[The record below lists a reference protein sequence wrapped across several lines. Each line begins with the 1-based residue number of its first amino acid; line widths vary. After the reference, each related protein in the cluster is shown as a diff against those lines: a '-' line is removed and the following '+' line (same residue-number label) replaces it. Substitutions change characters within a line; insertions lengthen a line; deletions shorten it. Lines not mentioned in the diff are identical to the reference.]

1 MPTGDIAWSASP
13 SERINAAHGHMAII
27 TRQAHLPPVI
37 KLYLRRGGGGRD
49 ALELAAEQLLYIALQ
64 KLDPRVPLKVQRRS
78 HRPQVPLDRTFRRQS
93 DSDANLPLTSI
104 YLGITIHA
112 TALQQR
118 KRPVLR
124 MNAPPCTAVVHAE
137 EGKVPVT
144 RSVALAHWRCGSVG
158 RGGGG
163 DGGGY
168 RVKGGD

>member
-49 ALELAAEQLLYIALQ
+49 VLELAAEQLLYIALQ
-64 KLDPRVPLKVQRRS
+64 ELDPRVPLKVQRRS
-78 HRPQVPLDRTFRRQS
+78 HRPQVPLDRTLWRQS
-93 DSDANLPLTSI
+93 DSDANLSLTSI

-112 TALQQR
+112 TALKQR

-124 MNAPPCTAVVHAE
+124 MNAPPCTAECTPMHCRCARRRRQSPRHS
-137 EGKVPVT
+137 K
-144 RSVALAHWRCGSVG
+144 RCACALALRQCGP
-158 RGGGG
+158 RWWW
-163 DGGGY
+163 
-168 RVKGGD
+168 